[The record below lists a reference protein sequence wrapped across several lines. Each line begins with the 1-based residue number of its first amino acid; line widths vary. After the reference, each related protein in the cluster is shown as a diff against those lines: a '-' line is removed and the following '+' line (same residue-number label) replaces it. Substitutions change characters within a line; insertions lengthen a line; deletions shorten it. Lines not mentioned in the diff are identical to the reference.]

1 MSPFLF
7 PVLLALSYN
16 LKAKFYQFSSGEGTI
31 EYEVL
36 EILPFDSTRK
46 RMSIVLRR
54 PETRQIVVYCKGAD
68 SAILPR
74 LAYTRKFISMNDIV
88 QWLIIFAPHRE
99 FCREPN
105 YSKDGTSRQSVLEA
119 GPSNAGHGQKST

>member
-1 MSPFLF
+1 MLCIT
-7 PVLLALSYN
+7 LHYN
-16 LKAKFYQFSSGEGTI
+16 FIGEGTI

-54 PETRQIVVYCKGAD
+54 PENRQILVYCKGAD

-74 LAYTRKFISMNDIV
+74 LAYTRKS
-88 QWLIIFAPHRE
+88 
-99 FCREPN
+99 
-105 YSKDGTSRQSVLEA
+105 SVTVECYLD
-119 GPSNAGHGQKST
+119 

>member
-1 MSPFLF
+1 M
-7 PVLLALSYN
+7 
-16 LKAKFYQFSSGEGTI
+16 

-36 EILPFDSTRK
+36 EVLPFDSTRK

-74 LAYTRKFISMNDIV
+74 LAYTRKSSFI
-88 QWLIIFAPHRE
+88 
-99 FCREPN
+99 
-105 YSKDGTSRQSVLEA
+105 T
-119 GPSNAGHGQKST
+119 GHFLWVIKV